1 MAHLLS
7 LLLQG
12 NIFTK
17 SQTIYKKAQILFWQL
32 FTKAQIPFWQLF
44 LKTQYYFGNYLQ
56 KPNII
61 LAIIYKN
68 SNTTKSPSTILGNIL
83 SKDQILVW
91 QNFTNTQK
99 PKYYSWQYFIKSP
112 NNILE
117 KFYKNPNTIESPN
130 TILGNILQ
138 NSNTILA
145 TFYQRPKTI
154 TFLTN
159 NYFIKAQI
167 LFGK

>member
-1 MAHLLS
+1 M
-7 LLLQG
+7 
-12 NIFTK
+12 
-17 SQTIYKKAQILFWQL
+17 
-32 FTKAQIPFWQLF
+32 
-44 LKTQYYFGNYLQ
+44 
-56 KPNII
+56 
-61 LAIIYKN
+61 
-68 SNTTKSPSTILGNIL
+68 
-83 SKDQILVW
+83 LVW
-91 QNFTNTQK
+91 QNFTNTK
-99 PKYYSWQYFIKSP
+99 TPKYYPWQYFIKRP

-117 KFYKNPNTIESPN
+117 KFYKNPNTIESSN